1 MTQPPERKSSPGER
15 TPGLDTLRALAIVL
29 VFMYHYMCFVSGVPT
44 FGWGS
49 TLGWVGVD
57 LFFVLSGY
65 LIADQLFAGLGQ
77 GRALSLKAFYARR
90 WLRTLPAFY
99 VVLAAY
105 WLWPASLGGNPPP
118 PLWRFLSFTQNI
130 QLQPGTAFS
139 HAWSLCIEEQ
149 FYLLLPA
156 ALLLALR
163 VGRRL
168 WHAWGLIAALMV
180 AAIILRSL
188 LWQQHGNDSLSYYA
202 HIYYASW
209 CRFDEFLPGIGLA
222 LLKHGHPRPWAWL
235 MARGQAL
242 LVLALL
248 ACAGVAAALLQG
260 YYTEDQ
266 GYGYAMTSF
275 GYSLVA
281 MAFALMMLAALS
293 SQSWLGC
300 CRVPGAAAL
309 AAWAYALYLSHK
321 PIAHLLLAPLKA
333 MGLRQDSLAML
344 AAISAACLLGGWLL
358 YRGVERPFMRLRQR
372 WVPDNFHFAAAAVA
386 PARAATA
393 QGT

>member
-1 MTQPPERKSSPGER
+1 MTQPPERA
-15 TPGLDTLRALAIVL
+15 PGLDTLRALAILL
-29 VFMYHYMCFVSGVPT
+29 VFMYHYMCFVSGTAT

-77 GRALSLKAFYARR
+77 GHALSLKAFYARR

-105 WLWPASLGGNPPP
+105 WLWPTALGGNTPP
-118 PLWRFLSFTQNI
+118 PLWRFLSFTQNM

-156 ALLLALR
+156 VLLLALR

-168 WHAWGLIAALMV
+168 WQAWALIIVLML
-180 AAIILRSL
+180 AAIALRSL
-188 LWQQHGNDSLSYYA
+188 LWQQHASDSWRYYA

-222 LLKHGHPRPWAWL
+222 LLKHGHPRLWSWL

-248 ACAGVAAALLQG
+248 ACTGVAAALLQG
-260 YYTEDQ
+260 YYTEGQ
-266 GYGYAMTSF
+266 GYGYSMTAF

-281 MAFALMMLAALS
+281 LAFALLTLAALS
-293 SQSWLGC
+293 PRSWLG
-300 CRVPGAAAL
+300 RLRLPGAAAL
-309 AAWAYALYLSHK
+309 ATWAYALYLSHK
-321 PIAHLLLAPLKA
+321 PIAHLVLAPLQA
-333 MGLRQDSLAML
+333 LGLRQDSLTML
-344 AAISAACLLGGWLL
+344 ASIGAACLLGGWLL

-372 WVPDNFHFAAAAVA
+372 WVPDNFHFAAATTEPVR
-386 PARAATA
+386 PAAAQA
-393 QGT
+393 I